1 MLQGFSINNTKVLMN
16 EIDSNLLW
24 FDVKLSSID
33 LKKKTQSMLLKLVL
47 HDLLNYYCG
56 TLTADNLNLVHTY

>member
-33 LKKKTQSMLLKLVL
+33 LKKKHKVC
-47 HDLLNYYCG
+47 Y
-56 TLTADNLNLVHTY
+56 

>member
-33 LKKKTQSMLLKLVL
+33 LKKKNTK
-47 HDLLNYYCG
+47 YAIE
-56 TLTADNLNLVHTY
+56 TRIT